1 MKLRLVK
8 EGDLSLKE
16 YLRKRY
22 ILSHIA
28 EEINIANQN
37 LHPLLNGDRM
47 RPDREKLEAIAK
59 IAGLELGFDEEGWFF
74 ETDESIEKAET
85 ATVDKDGLLEELSKL
100 DPQLARTIV
109 DISKKYSPQTVKQI
123 LEMAE
128 TLLNLK
134 K

>member
-37 LHPLLNGDRM
+37 LHPLLNGERM
-47 RPDREKLEAIAK
+47 RPDREKLAAIAK
-59 IAGLELGFDEEGWFF
+59 IAGLELGFDEQGWFF
-74 ETDESIEKAET
+74 ETSENAEKPDTVTGERDEI
-85 ATVDKDGLLEELSKL
+85 LEELSKI

-109 DISKKYSPQTVKQI
+109 EINKRYSPNTVQQI

-128 TLLNLK
+128 TLLKLK

>member
-37 LHPLLNGDRM
+37 LHPLLNGERV
-47 RPDREKLEAIAK
+47 RPDREKLSAIAK
-59 IAGLELGFDEEGWFF
+59 IAGLELGFDEQGWFF
-74 ETDESIEKAET
+74 ETSDNAEKPDTVTGEQDEI
-85 ATVDKDGLLEELSKL
+85 LEELLKL

-109 DISKKYSPQTVKQI
+109 EINKRYSPNTVQQI

-128 TLLNLK
+128 TLLKLK